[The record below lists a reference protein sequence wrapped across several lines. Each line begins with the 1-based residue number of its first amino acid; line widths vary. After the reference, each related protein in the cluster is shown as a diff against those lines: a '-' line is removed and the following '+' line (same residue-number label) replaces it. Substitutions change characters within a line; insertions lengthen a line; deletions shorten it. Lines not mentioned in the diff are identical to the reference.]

1 MNDSRV
7 IWTGNSTLNNKPIAV
22 IAKAGGNGKVSGGR
36 RQVMVLSV
44 VPMATIEAIM
54 RRGNMNKT
62 PIQLAR
68 VYLDSM
74 KSGDIDAVCHDD
86 CEHKRTRK
94 CYAQFNAQSVTEP
107 IAMIRAALS
116 SAPGVLDKRHM
127 HRTRKGETVP
137 RARLDRMLR
146 DHRFQAGDR
155 FRLMAVGST
164 GALPVDVAAW
174 LVETFTARGMTALA
188 YVENWRSRPDLRTSH
203 MASCYSLDDVAD
215 ATAQGWTPFFSP
227 AAEDAGNTLPDGMV
241 LCPASKM
248 RANIGRKRTS
258 CASCGLCSGS
268 RDDGKA
274 RPGIVSIRHGNGDDT
289 RMRSLVRKGM
299 LGALIRNGK
308 GKTVGAYRPMFARV
322 DA

>member
-1 MNDSRV
+1 MNDSRIV
-7 IWTGNSTLNNKPIAV
+7 WTGSSALNGEPIAV

-36 RQVMVLSV
+36 RQVIVLSV
-44 VPMATIEAIM
+44 VPMTTVEAIM
-54 RRGNMNKT
+54 QPDNMKKT

-107 IAMIRAALS
+107 IAMIRAACIDAPVVWK
-116 SAPGVLDKRHM
+116 SARDGVDVGKRG
-127 HRTRKGETVP
+127 K
-137 RARLDRMLR
+137 ALARMLR

-203 MASCYSLDDVAD
+203 MASCYTLDDVAE

-227 AAEDAGNTLPDGMV
+227 AAEDAGNTLPDDMV

-248 RANIGRKRTS
+248 RANIGLKRTS
-258 CASCGLCSGS
+258 CASCGLCNGS
-268 RDDGKA
+268 REDGTT
-274 RPGIVSIRHGNGDDT
+274 RPGVVSIRHGNGDDT
-289 RMRSLVRKGM
+289 RMRSLVRKGK
-299 LGALIRNGK
+299 LGALIRNNK
-308 GKTVGAYRPMFARV
+308 GKTVGAYRPMLARV
-322 DA
+322 SA

>member
-1 MNDSRV
+1 MSDSRI
-7 IWTGNSTLNNKPIAV
+7 IWTGQSTLNSEPIAV
-22 IAKAGGNGKVSGGR
+22 IAKVGGNGKVGGSGR
-36 RQVMVLSV
+36 KQVMVLSV
-44 VPMATIEAIM
+44 VPMATIEAIT
-54 RRGNMNKT
+54 RPENKDKT

-107 IAMIRAALS
+107 IAMIRAACRG
-116 SAPGVLDKRHM
+116 GVGVESDHL
-127 HRTRKGETVP
+127 VL
-137 RARLDRMLR
+137 ARMLR
-146 DHRFQAGDR
+146 DHRFQSGDR
-155 FRLMAVGST
+155 FRMMAVGST

-174 LVETFTARGMTALA
+174 LVETFVARGMTALA

-203 MASCYSLDDVAD
+203 MASCYSLDDVAE

-227 AAEDAGNTLPDGMV
+227 AAEDAGNTLPAGMV

-248 RANIGRKRTS
+248 RANIGHKKTS
-258 CASCGLCSGS
+258 CADCGLCNGS

-289 RMRSLVRKGM
+289 RMRSLVRKGK

>member
-1 MNDSRV
+1 MTDSRI
-7 IWTGNSTLNNKPIAV
+7 IWTGNSTLNSEPIAV
-22 IAKAGGNGKVSGGR
+22 IAKVGGNGKVSGGR
-36 RQVMVLSV
+36 RQVIVLSV
-44 VPMATIEAIM
+44 VAMATIDAIM
-54 RRGNMNKT
+54 RPEHANKT

-68 VYLDSM
+68 VYLGSM

-107 IAMIRAALS
+107 IAMIRAACRG
-116 SAPGVLDKRHM
+116 GVGVEFYAL
-127 HRTRKGETVP
+127 T
-137 RARLDRMLR
+137 RMLR

-174 LVETFTARGMTALA
+174 LVDTFTARGMTALA

-203 MASCYSLDDVAD
+203 MASCYNLNDVAE

-227 AAEDAGNTLPDGMV
+227 AAEDAGNTLPDDMV

-258 CASCGLCSGS
+258 CADCGLCSGS
-268 RDDGKA
+268 RDDGRA

-289 RMRSLVRKGM
+289 RIQSLVRKGK

-308 GKTVGAYRPMFARV
+308 GKLVGAYRPMFARV